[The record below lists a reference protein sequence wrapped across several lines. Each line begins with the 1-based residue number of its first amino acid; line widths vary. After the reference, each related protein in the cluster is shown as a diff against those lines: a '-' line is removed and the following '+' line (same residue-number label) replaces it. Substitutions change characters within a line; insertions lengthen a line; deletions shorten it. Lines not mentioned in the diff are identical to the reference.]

1 MTADLAT
8 AKRDLRRAFRARRR
22 RLHAT
27 QPDAAHALARRVLLE
42 VPAAPGDVA
51 AGYWPD
57 DGEID
62 PRPLMGAWAE
72 RGVALALPAV
82 VERAA
87 PPVYRRWNP
96 GDPLQPDR
104 VGIPAPAA
112 SAPSVIPNLVLCPLV
127 AFDAACRRLGRGGG
141 YIDRA
146 LAMLGSGVRVVGL
159 AWEQQRADR
168 VPVAAHDR
176 SLDLVVTERRVY
188 RRHGAAGAAL
198 P

>member
-1 MTADLAT
+1 MTADLAA
-8 AKRDLRRAFRARRR
+8 AKRDLRRTFRARRR

-27 QPDAAHALARRVLLE
+27 EPDAAHALARRALRA
-42 VPAAPGDVA
+42 VPAAPGEVA

-62 PRPLMGAWAE
+62 PRPLLGAWAE

-82 VERAA
+82 VAPAA
-87 PPVYRRWNP
+87 PPVYRRWRP
-96 GDPLQPDR
+96 GEPLRPDR

-112 SAPSVIPNLVLCPLV
+112 SAPGVRPDLVLCPLV

-146 LAMLGSGVRVVGL
+146 LAALGPGVRVVGL
-159 AWEQQRADR
+159 AWELQRAGR

-176 SLDLVVTERRVY
+176 SLDLVVTERGVY
-188 RRHGAAGAAL
+188 RRPRAAPA

>member
-1 MTADLAT
+1 MTADLAA
-8 AKRDLRRAFRARRR
+8 AKRELRQAFRARRR
-22 RLHAT
+22 RLHAM

-62 PRPLMGAWAE
+62 PRPLMAAWAE
-72 RGVALALPAV
+72 RGLALALPAV

-87 PPVYRRWNP
+87 PPVYRRWSP
-96 GDPLQPDR
+96 GEPLQADR

-112 SAPSVIPNLVLCPLV
+112 SAPSVIPDLVLCPLV

-146 LAMLGSGVRVVGL
+146 LATLGAGVRVVGL
-159 AWEQQRADR
+159 AWEQQRAGR

-176 SLDLVVTERRVY
+176 SLDLVVTEHRVY
-188 RRHGAAGAAL
+188 RRPGAVGAA
-198 P
+198 PP